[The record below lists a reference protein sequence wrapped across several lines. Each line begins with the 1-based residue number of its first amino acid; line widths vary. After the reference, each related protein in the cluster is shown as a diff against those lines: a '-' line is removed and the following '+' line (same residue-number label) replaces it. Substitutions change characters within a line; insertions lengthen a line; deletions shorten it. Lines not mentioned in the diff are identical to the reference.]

1 MLMSLTIITTTVAI
15 LVAIITFGQWLN
27 ARNQLKLALFEKRYA
42 VYEKIASYLAETL
55 QNGRIESGAD
65 IQFLRNTKKA
75 HFLFSADPA
84 IEALISEIYRKS
96 VLLHSLDTEA
106 NAISGEERS
115 ANLKKQSAITEWFK
129 YSLDNLEGI
138 FDEYIKLE
146 H

>member
-1 MLMSLTIITTTVAI
+1 MNLAIITTTVAI

-55 QNGRIESGAD
+55 QNGRVAVGAD
-65 IQFLRNTKKA
+65 VQFLRDTKKA
-75 HFLFSADPA
+75 HFLFSADPT
-84 IEALISEIYRKS
+84 IELLISEIYKKSVSLHCLDQELETTSGDERKS
-96 VLLHSLDTEA
+96 
-106 NAISGEERS
+106 NI
-115 ANLKKQSAITEWFK
+115 KKQSEIKEWFK
-129 YSLDNLEGI
+129 SSLDNLEAI

>member
-1 MLMSLTIITTTVAI
+1 MLMNLTIITTTVAI

-42 VYEKIASYLAETL
+42 VYEKIAAYLAETL
-55 QNGRIESGAD
+55 QNGRVGVEAD
-65 IQFLRNTKKA
+65 VQFLRDTKKA

-84 IEALISEIYRKS
+84 IETLISEIYRKS
-96 VLLHSLDTEA
+96 VSLHCLAQELDSTT
-106 NAISGEERS
+106 GDERKT
-115 ANLKKQSAITEWFK
+115 NIKKQSEITKWFK
-129 YSLDNLEGI
+129 STLDNLETV